1 MSFIILN
8 YFIFRMIQVT
18 KIFRFEMAH
27 AITGYDGPCKH
38 IHGHSYVLHVTATE
52 KNGKDNYMA
61 APGFV
66 IDFKDLKSIVNK
78 SVIDQLDHKLVLS
91 KAFLLKHLHAKQF
104 ENLVV
109 WDMEPSAENMLI
121 YISRE
126 IQKKL
131 PENVILKYLKLYET
145 NNSYAEW
152 INTN

>member
-1 MSFIILN
+1 MSFIITIIL
-8 YFIFRMIQVT
+8 FFRMIQVT

-52 KNGKDNYMA
+52 KNGNDNYML

-91 KAFLLKHLHAKQF
+91 EAFLVRHPQAKQF

-109 WDMEPSAENMLI
+109 WEMEPSAENMLV

-126 IQKKL
+126 IQKNL
-131 PENVILKYLKLYET
+131 PENVLLTYLKIYET